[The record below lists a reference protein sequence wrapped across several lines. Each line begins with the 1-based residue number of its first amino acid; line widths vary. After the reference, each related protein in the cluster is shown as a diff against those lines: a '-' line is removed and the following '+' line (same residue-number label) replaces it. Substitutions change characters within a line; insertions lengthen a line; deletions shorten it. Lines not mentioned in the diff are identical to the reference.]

1 MPLPRDLA
9 GRRFGPLRWEATP
22 RRILAYRAAMA
33 PDDEAGLDDA
43 NAPLFALPTH
53 IATPEWLLTLD
64 ILDALKAVMPPEE
77 AVRGVHVS
85 QDTQFLAPVAA
96 EDVVEVGA
104 EVLGVRATRSGAI
117 LASRVTAKKAGT
129 EIVFSQTTAATLYR
143 GVAAE
148 DSGEAPAPPSV
159 NGLSGARLITTLR
172 LPPGFAHIYSECAE
186 IWNPIHT
193 ERRVALDAGLDGII
207 VHGTALWAAAGLALA
222 GGDARRLRRL
232 TARFA
237 APIPA
242 GAPVKLRARKGAA
255 QTDYALER
263 PDGVAAVSGF
273 AAFATP

>member
-237 APIPA
+237 APVPA
-242 GAPVKLRARKGAA
+242 GAPVTLRALKGAA
-255 QTDYALER
+255 QTEYALER

-273 AAFATP
+273 AAFGAP